1 MKTSGKTDHETLV
14 NMTGKRL
21 VLIAKPS
28 A

>member
-1 MKTSGKTDHETLV
+1 MKTSGKPDHETLV

-21 VLIAKPS
+21 VLISKPS